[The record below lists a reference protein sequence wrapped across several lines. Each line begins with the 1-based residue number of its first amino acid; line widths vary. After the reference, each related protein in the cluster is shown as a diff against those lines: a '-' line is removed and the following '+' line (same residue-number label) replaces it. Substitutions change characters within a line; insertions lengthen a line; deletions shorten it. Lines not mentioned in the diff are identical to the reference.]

1 MIIESGIDVIQVLRG
16 SLGFDDPRGLW
27 IIAMDEG
34 LRLLYVEPVL
44 TDLVG
49 GVDEYVDDIEM
60 FLDGENTVQYF
71 ALAWS
76 TDEVREREPG
86 WLRALDDR
94 LRELLSLRGRRL
106 LGQLVFDPHTMFSS
120 VPRCDFSLEPDLQ
133 DLPRAL
139 AIGGPHGLDC
149 PCPPCAADRR
159 DYDEPYDYEPYDYEP
174 YDYDY
179 GYDETGL
186 PWPGLDD
193 TAPGDYSGRPPWLPP
208 RQGRFPARAGDR
220 ARGIRALDRV
230 GRYTGQAEVRDEPRY
245 DPVWNRWYPD
255 PARAYKRWTFDEEVE
270 IARSHFAGLSCFD
283 ISILVSRQPS
293 AVASR
298 LNKLGISSRTVVV
311 ETTPVVFG
319 PLAVEPL
326 AVEPPATEPRPPD
339 R

>member
-1 MIIESGIDVIQVLRG
+1 MIIESGMDVIQVLRG

-34 LRLLYVEPVL
+34 LRLLYVEPVV

-76 TDEVREREPG
+76 TDEVRELEPG
-86 WLRALDDR
+86 WLPALDDR
-94 LRELLSLRGRRL
+94 LRESLSLRGRRL
-106 LGQLVFDPHTMFSS
+106 LGQLVFDPRTMFSS

-133 DLPRAL
+133 DLPRAMV
-139 AIGGPHGLDC
+139 IGGPHGLDC
-149 PCPPCAADRR
+149 PCPPCVADRR
-159 DYDEPYDYEPYDYEP
+159 DYDES
-174 YDYDY
+174 YDY
-179 GYDETGL
+179 GYDEIGFPTTD
-186 PWPGLDD
+186 LDD
-193 TAPGDYSGRPPWLPP
+193 TAPGDYSGRPPWWPP
-208 RQGRFPARAGDR
+208 RQGRFPSRVGER
-220 ARGIRALDRV
+220 ARGIRALDRL
-230 GRYTGQAEVRDEPRY
+230 GRYAGQPEVYDEPQY

-298 LNKLGISSRTVVV
+298 LNKLGISSRTVMVA
-311 ETTPVVFG
+311 TAPPVFG
-319 PLAVEPL
+319 APELEPPEL
-326 AVEPPATEPRPPD
+326 EPPATDPLPPD